1 MARYSFFFRII
12 QHLLVLLLF
21 VGLRAVAAAPPEMVP
36 VHSLDEVQRGSLLF
50 EADSGGERRL
60 LLAPT
65 VDTDVTMDITAM
77 VARVRVRQTFTNP
90 SDHWVNG
97 VYVFPLPETAA
108 VDHMKLVIGKRV
120 IEGEIRRRA
129 EARRIYEQARKS
141 GRKASLIEQQRPN
154 LFTNRV
160 ANIGPGESVTV
171 EIAYQ
176 QSVSYRDERFSIR
189 FPLTLAV
196 RYIPGTPKIGGFDGG
211 GWALNTDQVPDA
223 SQITP
228 PMTAAGE
235 GHPNPVR
242 ITVNLDAG
250 MALNR
255 ITSSYHPVK
264 WVETR
269 PHHYRVTLAKG
280 PVPADRDFE
289 LVWTPEPGKAPR
301 AALFVQA
308 RQDADYALLM
318 LMPPEIAWAR
328 QAALSREMIFVIDT
342 SGSMAGTSIRQ
353 AREALKLGLDRLKA
367 GDRFN
372 IIEFNSVTRLFAPSA
387 VEATPQN
394 LSRARRFVD
403 GLVANGGTEMAGA
416 LQAALKDQQD
426 DGRVRQVVFLTD
438 GSVGNEAALF
448 RIIDDRLGRS
458 RLFTVGIGSA
468 PNAYFMREAATLGK
482 GTFTYIGDIGEV
494 REKMDR
500 LFEKLEFPVLS
511 DIRLRW
517 GSGAEADYWPRPV
530 PDLYLHE
537 PLIVSFRLDHSE
549 HELHLSGRM
558 NGQAWQTTLP
568 VDRGGQARGLDVLW
582 ARNKIHSLEQQKSR
596 GASPEK
602 IRQAITELGLRH
614 HIVTAHTSLVA
625 VDKTPSRPADTPSR
639 DAAVPNKMP
648 HGWAMRAPGGRLPQT
663 ATAAPLHLLLG
674 LLLLGLAFGM
684 VLLQGGMAGGKGAER

>member
-1 MARYSFFFRII
+1 MARYSLSFRII
-12 QHLLVLLLF
+12 QRLLVILLF
-21 VGLRAVAAAPPEMVP
+21 VGMRAMAAELVS
-36 VHSLDEVQRGSLLF
+36 VRSLDEVHSGSLLV
-50 EADSGGERRL
+50 EAESGSERRL

-65 VDTDVTMDITAM
+65 VDTDVRMDITAM

-97 VYVFPLPETAA
+97 IYVFPLPETAA
-108 VDHMKLVIGKRV
+108 VDHMKLVVGKRV

-129 EARRIYEQARKS
+129 LARRIYAQARQS

-160 ANIGPGESVTV
+160 ANIGPGESVMV

-176 QSVSYRDERFSIR
+176 QSVSYRDGRFSIR
-189 FPLTLAV
+189 FPLTVGV

-235 GHPNPVR
+235 GHPNPIR

-250 MALNR
+250 MPLSQIA
-255 ITSSYHPVK
+255 SSYHPIQ

-269 PHHYRVTLAKG
+269 PHRYRVTLAKG
-280 PVPADRDFE
+280 TVPADRDFE

-308 RQDADYALLM
+308 REDADYALLM
-318 LMPPEIAWAR
+318 LMPPEIGWAR

-353 AREALKLGLDRLKA
+353 AREALQRGLDRLKP

-372 IIEFNSVTRLFAPSA
+372 IIEFNSVTRLFAPNA

-416 LQAALKDQQD
+416 LEAALKDQKE

-438 GSVGNEAALF
+438 GSVGNEAGLF
-448 RIIDDRLGRS
+448 RIINDRLGRS
-458 RLFTVGIGSA
+458 RLYTVGIGSA

-494 REKMDR
+494 RDKMDR

-511 DIRLRW
+511 DIQIHW
-517 GSGAEADYWPRPV
+517 GSGAETDYWPRPV

-537 PLIVSFRLDHSE
+537 PLIVSFKLDRSE
-549 HELHLSGRM
+549 RELRLSGRM

-568 VDRGGQARGLDVLW
+568 VVKGGQASGLDVLW
-582 ARNKIHSLEQQKSR
+582 ARNKIRSLEQQKSR
-596 GASPEK
+596 GVSPEK
-602 IRQAITELGLRH
+602 IKQAITELGLKH

-625 VDKTPSRPADTPSR
+625 VDKTPTRPADTHSR

-648 HGWAMRAPGGRLPQT
+648 HGWTMSAPKGRLPQT

-674 LLLLGLAFGM
+674 MLLLGLAFGM
-684 VLLQGGMAGGKGAER
+684 VLLQGGLASQREAD